1 MPDRSASLQRNNLLA
16 PKTHDAPFLKDDQL
30 PPRLK
35 PALVPAFN
43 NTSRQH
49 NGPDKP
55 PETTS
60 ELPANDKEGGCR
72 PSLRK
77 HQFHFWLGK
86 KDFLFLQNQAEEE
99 GESVA
104 RIIRRLVREF
114 RIHAENGTSFPR

>member
-1 MPDRSASLQRNNLLA
+1 MPDRSASLQRNNLLTL
-16 PKTHDAPFLKDDQL
+16 KTHDAPFLKDDQL
-30 PPRLK
+30 PPRLNSV
-35 PALVPAFN
+35 LLPAFN
-43 NTSRQH
+43 NTPRHHS
-49 NGPDKP
+49 GLDKP

-60 ELPANDKEGGCR
+60 ELPAHDKEGGCR
-72 PSLRK
+72 PSSRK

-86 KDFLFLQNQAEEE
+86 KDFLFLQHQAEEE